1 MLMNIYFYCMA
12 KKILTKD
19 SEFVV
24 GEEKILNYILAFLF
38 LILFALGLVPS
49 LKNSFSTERILDY
62 LLIMALLPS
71 IMFFMKARSRRAY
84 IRVNKTGIY
93 QDEILVTA
101 WNKFLNAFIK
111 EKPLT
116 LQWRDNFLLVIEFT
130 KEDPTKG
137 FRRLIKLT
145 NTQNKSEEDIIAAI
159 KFFWQLYQSGRL

>member
-1 MLMNIYFYCMA
+1 MNIYFYCMA

-38 LILFALGLVPS
+38 LILFAIGLVPS

-71 IMFFMKARSRRAY
+71 IMFFTKARSRRVY